1 MIALQALASTLDE
14 AELSD
19 LKDQFDAIDVDKNG
33 SISLDEMRQVKVLLH
48 IQLGLLSGSPLS
60 LSLSPFIIIV
70 FLLLFFLPNKDGFH
84 AGPC

>member
-1 MIALQALASTLDE
+1 LQALASTLDE

-33 SISLDEMRQVKVLLH
+33 SISLDEMRQVKVILH
-48 IQLGLLSGSPLS
+48 IQLGLLFGTPLS
-60 LSLSPFIIIV
+60 HHPLLSIFRS
-70 FLLLFFLPNKDGFH
+70 FFFPNKDGFH

>member
-33 SISLDEMRQVKVLLH
+33 SISLEEMRQVKVLFH
-48 IQLGLLSGSPLS
+48 IQLGLLSLS
-60 LSLSPFIIIV
+60 LHYYHFSV
-70 FLLLFFLPNKDGFH
+70 PNKDGFH